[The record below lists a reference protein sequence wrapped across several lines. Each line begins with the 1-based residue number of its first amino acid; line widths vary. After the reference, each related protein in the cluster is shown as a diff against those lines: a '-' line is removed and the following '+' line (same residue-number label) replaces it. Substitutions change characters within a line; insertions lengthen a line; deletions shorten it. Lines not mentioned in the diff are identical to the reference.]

1 MAFLKVFFTNIS
13 LLVTAAY
20 LFNLGY
26 KLFFHRIRPAAQQ
39 AVSALVF
46 IASGI
51 LTMGFG
57 LRLSDEVLFDLRQ
70 VPLLLAVLTFRSP
83 WAVGLIGLGIGA
95 GRLLFGIAPAA
106 WVGFGNLALLGLVGA
121 VANAWFRKRD
131 FPFSLQAA
139 IVIFGGNLLNSIN
152 ISLFGIIPFEVYWTG
167 FFPLTFPLSVL
178 LSGFFVYMVR
188 EFSREQDR
196 MRELGVKNA
205 ALRRQ
210 TGELGAAK
218 HELEQQAAELRLAS
232 KYKSEFL
239 ANMSHELKTPLNS
252 ILLLSE
258 LIGDH
263 EDERRTEE
271 ERRHGA
277 MIHAAGLELLQQIE
291 DILDLSRVE
300 AGKLAIQVEPLST
313 LELMQSLQLQFEPQA
328 RRKELRFDVEAD
340 PDAPA
345 LMLTDPHRIR
355 QILRNL
361 LANAIKF
368 TDAGGVMLAVRAEP
382 AAGREP
388 WLRFDV
394 VDSGIGID
402 PDKHELIFEAF
413 RQADGAV
420 TRTYGGTGL
429 GLSISL
435 QLAELLG
442 GRLELESVKGEGS
455 RFSLVLPA
463 RLE

>member
-13 LLVTAAY
+13 LLVTIAY

-39 AVSALVF
+39 AAAALVF
-46 IASGI
+46 VASGI
-51 LTMGFG
+51 LTMLFG
-57 LRLSDEVLFDLRQ
+57 LQLSDEVRFDLRQ
-70 VPLLLAVLTFRSP
+70 VPLLLAVLAFRSP
-83 WAVGLIGLGIGA
+83 WAVGLIGAGIGA

-106 WVGFGNLALLGLVGA
+106 WAGVGNMLILGIAGALANV
-121 VANAWFRKRD
+121 WFRKRRLSY
-131 FPFSLQAA
+131 PVRATITILG
-139 IVIFGGNLLNSIN
+139 INLLNGIN
-152 ISLFGIIPFEVYWTG
+152 ISLFGVIPFEVYWSR

-178 LSGFFVYMVR
+178 LSGFFVYMIR
-188 EFSREQDR
+188 DFSKEQER
-196 MRELGVKNA
+196 MKELGVKNDT
-205 ALRRQ
+205 LRLQ
-210 TGELGAAK
+210 TEELQAAK
-218 HELEQQAAELRLAS
+218 HELEEQAVQLKLAS

-258 LIGDH
+258 LIGDN
-263 EDERRTEE
+263 EDERRTVE

-277 MIHAAGLELLQQIE
+277 MIHAAGRELLQQIE

-300 AGKLAIQVEPLST
+300 AGKLSIQIEPLST

-328 RRKELRFDVEAD
+328 RRKGLRFDVEVD
-340 PDAPA
+340 PEAPE
-345 LMLTDPHRIR
+345 LLLTDPLRIR

-368 TDAGGVMLAVRAEP
+368 TDAGGVALAVRAEP
-382 AAGREP
+382 AADRTP

-394 VDSGIGID
+394 VDSGIGIE

-442 GRLELESVKGEGS
+442 GRLELESRAGGGS

-463 RLE
+463 RMN